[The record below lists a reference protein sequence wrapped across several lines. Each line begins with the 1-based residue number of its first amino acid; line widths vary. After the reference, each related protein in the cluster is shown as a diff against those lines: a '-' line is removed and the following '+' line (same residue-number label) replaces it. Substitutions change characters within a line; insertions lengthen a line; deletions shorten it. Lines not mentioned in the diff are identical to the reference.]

1 MTRKKSFE
9 KVAIKKKNTFL
20 KIYENF
26 IEIDRYKKNPK
37 VFHF

>member
-1 MTRKKSFE
+1 MTRKKVS
-9 KVAIKKKNTFL
+9 KKLQLKKKNTFL